1 MPRTSQRGSDREA
14 VLAAVAAEA
23 LAERKPAGRILV
35 MGDLDGGVSA
45 ALHGMGCR
53 VVPWQRLA
61 LGGRPASA
69 WPPEGPFDAVVLRLP
84 QGRAAFTMDL
94 HAASARLAPG
104 APLWIYGGKD
114 EGIQS
119 VPKHL
124 EGLAEGAESILVK
137 RHARV
142 LELRRTAEPARGD
155 LEGWRETVTL
165 ELPGVAAPVE
175 IVTYPGLFAH
185 GRLDAGTACLLEAL
199 PEIKAGARVL
209 DFGCG
214 AGVIGRA
221 IRERV
226 PDARITLLDVDA
238 LAMHAARRN
247 VPHADPVLSDG
258 WAGIAAG
265 ERFDLIVSNPPI
277 HRGKDEDFSTLD
289 ALVKQAAGR
298 LRPKGALV
306 AVVQRTAGVG
316 KLFAAG
322 FKNAALLL
330 ETPQFQVW
338 RGG

>member
-1 MPRTSQRGSDREA
+1 MARTSQRGSDREA
-14 VLAAVAAEA
+14 VLASVAAEA
-23 LAERKPAGRILV
+23 LTDRAPRGRVLV

-45 ALHGMGCR
+45 ALHGAGCK
-53 VVPWQRLA
+53 VVPWQRQA

-69 WPPEGPFDAVVLRLP
+69 WPPEGPFGGVVLRLP
-84 QGRAAFTMDL
+84 QGRAALAMDL
-94 HAASARLAPG
+94 HAAAARLEPG
-104 APLWIYGGKD
+104 SPLWIYGSKD

-124 EGLAEGAESILVK
+124 DGLAEGAESILVK

-142 LELRRTAEPARGD
+142 LELRRTAEAARGG
-155 LEGWRETVTL
+155 LEDWRETVTL
-165 ELPGVAAPVE
+165 DLPGVAGPVE

-214 AGVIGRA
+214 AGVIARA
-221 IRERV
+221 IRDRV
-226 PDARITLLDVDA
+226 PDARVTLLDVDA
-238 LAMHAARRN
+238 LALHAARRN
-247 VPHADPVLSDG
+247 VPDADMVLSDG
-258 WAGIAAG
+258 WAGLAAG

-289 ALVKQAAGR
+289 ALAKQSSGR

-306 AVVQRTAGVG
+306 AIVQRTAGAG

-322 FKNAALLL
+322 LKNAALLL